1 MLSREEI
8 MRIKEEYP
16 KDTQVQLYSM
26 KGEPQMPTGMKG
38 KVKLVDDIGQIHV
51 SWENGSTLP
60 LNTEEDQFDI
70 ITSEKI
76 ISEQGLTAG
85 EVQNMDGPK

>member
-16 KDTQVQLYSM
+16 KDAQVRLYRM
-26 KGEPQMPTGMKG
+26 NGEPQMPTGMKG

-70 ITSEKI
+70 ITSEEI
-76 ISEQGLTAG
+76 ISEQELTAG